1 MRLVDQTKAGMELLT
16 GFLLWLADILGMRW
30 VKQEKGKFR
39 RGVRAVV
46 FLLVG
51 VILVMIVFVLSYH

>member
-1 MRLVDQTKAGMELLT
+1 MEPLT
-16 GFLLWLADILGMRW
+16 GFLLWIADILGVRW

-39 RGVRAVV
+39 KGVRAVV
-46 FLLVG
+46 LLLVG